1 MADSDDLE
9 ARLRALDRENRV
21 LARRLKRS
29 EEARSALEE
38 GRDKRELLLQEV
50 IRELRGA
57 EERVRRTNEQLERRV
72 EERTSELSL
81 ANAALGQARDAAVAA
96 NVAKSRFLAN
106 MSHELRTP
114 LNAIIGYS
122 ELLSEDLGA
131 TAHAVDIRRI
141 IGSAR
146 HLLALISD
154 ILDLS
159 KIEAGQMT
167 VFFESISL
175 PELLDDVVAALTP
188 MIRQSRDVLTLS
200 IEPDATELRSDH
212 VKLRQI
218 LYNLLGNA
226 AKFTQDGSIRLGVR
240 REGRSIVFEVR
251 DTGIGIAREY
261 HDRLFSAFTQADD
274 STTRRYGGT
283 GLGLAI
289 SRGFCELL
297 GGTIEVE
304 SEAGRGSCFIVRLPD
319 GA

>member
-122 ELLSEDLGA
+122 EILSEELLEPVQAG
-131 TAHAVDIRRI
+131 DIRRI
-141 IGSAR
+141 IGAAR

-159 KIEAGQMT
+159 KIEAGQMS
-167 VFFESISL
+167 VYLEPIAV
-175 PELLDDVVAALTP
+175 PELLDDVVATLMPA
-188 MIRQSRDVLTLS
+188 IRQND
-200 IEPDATELRSDH
+200 DALAVEIAPEAATLRSDH
-212 VKLRQI
+212 VKIRQI
-218 LYNLLGNA
+218 LYNLLSNA
-226 AKFTQDGSIRLGVR
+226 AKFTRRGSITLRAR
-240 REGRSIVFEVR
+240 REGAEVVFEVE
-251 DTGIGIAREY
+251 DTGIGIDGEY
-261 HDRLFSAFTQADD
+261 LERLFAAFTQADD

-289 SRGFCELL
+289 TRSFCELL
-297 GGTIEVE
+297 GGSIAVDSEV
-304 SEAGRGSCFIVRLPD
+304 GRGSRFTVTLPD
-319 GA
+319 RT

>member
-9 ARLRALDRENRV
+9 AALRALDRENRV

-200 IEPDATELRSDH
+200 IEPDATEMRSDH